1 MTTINKKEVQISPE
15 FRSQAK
21 KAIFAIGFFIL
32 TYLIILLL
40 AIGFTVL
47 CVIGGLG
54 LILISPSLVTLVLGL
69 GLASL
74 GILVLIFLLKF
85 IFASNKTDRSGLIEI
100 SRDEQ
105 PELFQMIE
113 EIVQEVKTDFPKKVY
128 LDANVNAAVFYDS
141 SFWSMFFP
149 IKKNLLIGLGL
160 VNTVSREEL
169 RAILAHEFGHFSQK
183 SMKVGTYVYNLNK
196 VVYNMLHDNASYER
210 MITRWADV
218 SGFFA
223 LFVLIAVK
231 INQGIQWIL
240 IKLYDIVN
248 ISYFGLSREMEF
260 HADEIAASV
269 TGYSPLKTSLLRMP
283 FADHSLNEA
292 IGLYQRKI
300 GDQLKSENL
309 YTDQYEVIHFLAGE
323 NNYPVSNG
331 LPDIS
336 IEEQSRFD
344 KSKLVIEDQW
354 ASHPSTEDR
363 IKRLEKT
370 GFEAPQVQDEPAN
383 NLFRN
388 IQKYQQ
394 QFTEQIFDTIKP
406 EREVQPIPT
415 SEFIEK
421 YKHEFLT
428 DSFPKIYRGYY
439 NNKHP
444 LSFDLDGDCSQFDA
458 TEFSDLYSD
467 EKIDLVYSGFALHN
481 DIETIKMI
489 TDKNARIKTFDYDG
503 IKYKKKDAPR
513 LIEQLSSE
521 LHKTNEKIR
530 ENDFKIYCWFRQKEV
545 EQKSEGQLKQLYS
558 DFFEFD
564 KDYMEKYNLYIKMHD
579 ALQFINYNHSIKE
592 INKNFENL
600 QPLEE
605 SLKHELSILLADEEL
620 RSGLTDEIVNNIEKY
635 LSENLEYIGVTIYLD
650 DNLNLLFSSLEFY
663 AYLLSRKQFQLKK
676 SILLYQEGL
685 IFRIGN

>member
-1 MTTINKKEVQISPE
+1 MTTIDKKEVQVSSE
-15 FRSQAK
+15 FKSQAI
-21 KAIFAIGFFIL
+21 KAIIAIGLFIL

-40 AIGFTVL
+40 AVGFTVL
-47 CVIGGLG
+47 CIIGGLG
-54 LILISPSLVTLVLGL
+54 LILIHPSLATMVLGL

-100 SRDEQ
+100 SQDEQ
-105 PELFQMIE
+105 PVLFQMIE

-128 LDANVNAAVFYDS
+128 LDPNVNAAVFYDS
-141 SFWSMFFP
+141 GFWSMFFP

-160 VNTVSREEL
+160 VNTVTKEEL

-231 INQGIQWIL
+231 VNQGIQWIL
-240 IKLYDIVN
+240 IRLYDIVN
-248 ISYFGLSREMEF
+248 ISYSGLSREMEF

-269 TGYSPLKTSLLRMP
+269 TGYLPLKTSLLRMP

-300 GDQLKSENL
+300 GDQLKSKNL
-309 YTDQYEVIHFLAGE
+309 YTDQHEVILFLAEE

-336 IEEQSRFD
+336 VEEQSKFD

-363 IKRLEKT
+363 VIRLEKT
-370 GFEAPQVQDEPAN
+370 GFDAVRLKDEPAN

-388 IQKYQQ
+388 IEKYQQ
-394 QFTEQIFDTIKP
+394 QFTDQIFETIKP
-406 EREVQPIPT
+406 DREVQPIPT
-415 SEFIEK
+415 SKFIEI
-421 YKHEFLT
+421 YKQEFAT
-428 DSFPKIYRGYY
+428 DSFPKIFRSYY

-444 LSFDLDGDCSQFDA
+444 ISFDLDGDCSQFNA
-458 TEFSDLYSD
+458 IEFSDLYSD
-467 EKIDLVYSGFALHN
+467 ETIDLVYSGFALHN
-481 DIETIKMI
+481 DIETLKMI
-489 TDKNARIKTFDYDG
+489 ADDKVKIKTFDYNG
-503 IKYKKKDAPR
+503 IKYKKKDASH
-513 LIEQLSSE
+513 LIEQLNSV

-545 EQKSEGQLKQLYS
+545 EQKREELLNRLYS

-579 ALQFINYNHSIKE
+579 SLQFINYNNPTKVI
-592 INKNFENL
+592 INNFKNL
-600 QPLEE
+600 QPIEE
-605 SLKHELSILLADEEL
+605 SLKHELSVLLAEEEL
-620 RSGLTDEIVNNIEKY
+620 KSGLTEEVVNNLEKY
-635 LSENLEYIGVTIYLD
+635 LSENLEYFGVTIYLD
-650 DNLNLLFSSLEFY
+650 DNLSLLFSSLEFY
-663 AYLLSRKQFQLKK
+663 AYLLFRKHFQLKK

-685 IFRIGN
+685 IKER